1 MRKLK
6 LPRCPYCGKPLNF
19 FESFVLKS
27 HGEYYCSACNK
38 NSKVTFE
45 KSMYKRSWICEIV
58 ALAILV
64 ILVIFTPSKS
74 LLEAVAVF
82 LPFLYFYIM
91 VPFDMVLVPC
101 KQTKVNEYQKGSV
114 SNEQTVC
121 FSPINKKANDRK
133 KINSLE
139 FYSNNKETVDSSF
152 KTREIP
158 LSFNKQFNDDGK
170 NKEN

>member
-1 MRKLK
+1 MRKME
-6 LPRCPYCGKPLNF
+6 LPRCPYCGKPLSF

-38 NSKVTFE
+38 NSKVTFQ
-45 KSMYKRSWICEIV
+45 KSMYKRSWVCEIV
-58 ALAILV
+58 ALAILI
-64 ILVIFTPSKS
+64 ILVVFTPSRS
-74 LLEAVAVF
+74 LLGAVVVF

-101 KQTKVNEYQKGSV
+101 KQIKIDGYQMGKE
-114 SNEQTVC
+114 SNEKTMC

-139 FYSNNKETVDSSF
+139 VYSNNEEAADSSF
-152 KTREIP
+152 KTREVP
-158 LSFNKQFNDDGK
+158 LSFNKQLNDDGK
-170 NKEN
+170 DEEN